1 MIVAPALALTY
12 ATQHPKH
19 CGMLGAAGQGDDM
32 KPGSVSRADVAAVM
46 VAALTTDAADKI
58 TFELSSDKS
67 EKPTGPPTDIF
78 TGLKQG
84 VFE

>member
-1 MIVAPALALTY
+1 MREAKPCLLVT
-12 ATQHPKH
+12 
-19 CGMLGAAGQGDDM
+19 GQGDNM

-67 EKPTGPPTDIF
+67 EKPSGPPSNIF

-84 VFE
+84 IFE

>member
-1 MIVAPALALTY
+1 MR
-12 ATQHPKH
+12 
-19 CGMLGAAGQGDDM
+19 
-32 KPGSVSRADVAAVM
+32 PGSVSRADVAAVM

-67 EKPTGPPTDIF
+67 EKPSGPPSDIF

-84 VFE
+84 IYE

>member
-1 MIVAPALALTY
+1 
-12 ATQHPKH
+12 
-19 CGMLGAAGQGDDM
+19 M

-67 EKPTGPPTDIF
+67 EKPPGPPSDIF

-84 VFE
+84 IFE

>member
-1 MIVAPALALTY
+1 
-12 ATQHPKH
+12 
-19 CGMLGAAGQGDDM
+19 MLGPAGQGDNM

-67 EKPTGPPTDIF
+67 EKPSGPPSDIF

-84 VFE
+84 IFE